1 MALPWIR
8 LDTSMFDHPKMLD
21 LIEGKRFQSIVLHL
35 SAMTYAG
42 KHGTDGHISRTVLR
56 ILPGRTADAKTLVD
70 AGMWKPDGDG
80 WRIHGW
86 DEYQVSDDES
96 RLRRQRA
103 KKGGCIKNHGP
114 ECGCWR
120 L

>member
-8 LDTSMFDHPKMLD
+8 LDTSTFDHPKMLD
-21 LIEGKRFQSIVLHL
+21 LIEDKRYQAIVLHL
-35 SAMTYAG
+35 AAMAYAG
-42 KHGTDGHISRTVLR
+42 KHGTDGHISKPVLR
-56 ILPGRTADAKTLVD
+56 ILPGRQADVTALVK
-70 AGMWKPDGDG
+70 AGVWHPDSAG

-86 DEYQVSDDES
+86 DEYQVSDDEAKS
-96 RLRRQRA
+96 RRQRA

-114 ECGCWR
+114 DCGCWQ